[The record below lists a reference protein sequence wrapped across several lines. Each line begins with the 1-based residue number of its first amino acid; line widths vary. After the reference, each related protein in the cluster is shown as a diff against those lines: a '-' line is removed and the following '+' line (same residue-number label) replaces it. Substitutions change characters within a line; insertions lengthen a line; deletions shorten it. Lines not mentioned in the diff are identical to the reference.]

1 MKQSD
6 TFWQQS
12 SVFPSNC
19 QHQTVTWCRTIT
31 NTIYCCVHFLI
42 MFQYWGWR
50 ICWLDFEISFDQ
62 REQMFPF
69 HTLVFALWIVVVD
82 PDFVPSDVSQISVT
96 SATVTLLSFRI
107 IALNVLIDGG
117 YRQLAWSYC
126 IITFVQL
133 LFILSTNC
141 SNTASVKHCTHTV
154 LQVFDGLLT
163 LVHLKTTK
171 IRSLHTALLWHIKQ
185 VEWSYRPGYNN
196 TTSDHPRSKRQK
208 SWPRVSTQLAALP
221 TKQKYKQN
229 IADTFWLTHILLH

>member
-1 MKQSD
+1 
-6 TFWQQS
+6 
-12 SVFPSNC
+12 
-19 QHQTVTWCRTIT
+19 
-31 NTIYCCVHFLI
+31 

-133 LFILSTNC
+133 LFILST
-141 SNTASVKHCTHTV
+141 
-154 LQVFDGLLT
+154 
-163 LVHLKTTK
+163 
-171 IRSLHTALLWHIKQ
+171 
-185 VEWSYRPGYNN
+185 
-196 TTSDHPRSKRQK
+196 
-208 SWPRVSTQLAALP
+208 
-221 TKQKYKQN
+221 
-229 IADTFWLTHILLH
+229 